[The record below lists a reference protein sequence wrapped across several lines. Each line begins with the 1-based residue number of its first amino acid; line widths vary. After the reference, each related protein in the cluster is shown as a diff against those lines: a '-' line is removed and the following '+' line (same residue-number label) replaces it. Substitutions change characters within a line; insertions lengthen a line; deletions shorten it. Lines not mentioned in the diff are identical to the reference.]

1 MATTD
6 LRMEAKQI
14 LDKLSDESL
23 EVVISLLS
31 SLKNRECPKRTD
43 LLSIY
48 PWVQYLSDAECD
60 EFFEELS
67 NAAKDNGAGVDEVID
82 AWRET
87 AEILADPDTM
97 ADLAESKKQIA
108 DSESRLE
115 NTAPEID
122 WLDTEYMEK
131 ARTEADDSITLRSV
145 RKALAKIPGSMSDFI
160 ISEREDRV

>member
-1 MATTD
+1 MATVV

-31 SLKNRECPKRTD
+31 SLKNRECPKLTD
-43 LLSIY
+43 LSSIY

-67 NAAKDNGAGVDEVID
+67 NVAQDNGTGVDEVVN

-97 ADLAESKKQIA
+97 ADIAESEKQLA
-108 DSESRLE
+108 NSEG
-115 NTAPEID
+115 
-122 WLDTEYMEK
+122 
-131 ARTEADDSITLRSV
+131 
-145 RKALAKIPGSMSDFI
+145 GSW
-160 ISEREDRV
+160 DRVKERNMILETRLMTK

>member
-1 MATTD
+1 MATVD
-6 LRMEAKQI
+6 LRKEAKQI

-31 SLKNRECPKRTD
+31 SLKNKECPKRTD

-48 PWVQYLSDAECD
+48 PWVRYLSDAECD

-82 AWRET
+82 FWRET

-97 ADLAESKKQIA
+97 ADLAESEKQLA
-108 DSESRLE
+108 NSEEVSW
-115 NTAPEID
+115 N
-122 WLDTEYMEK
+122 
-131 ARTEADDSITLRSV
+131 
-145 RKALAKIPGSMSDFI
+145 
-160 ISEREDRV
+160 RVS